1 MQDDGQ
7 GRGVGGED
15 DELRGSAVERLGCL
29 VGALLQ
35 LAVVAGL
42 LDEVEELLGEG
53 FVGDGPG

>member
-1 MQDDGQ
+1 VQDDGE

-15 DELRGSAVERLGCL
+15 DELGGSAVKRLGSL